1 MGKLLTKIERK
12 RLQFENSINVI
23 VNERSFVYES
33 QFLRLY
39 AQLVDLRT
47 YSQTILY
54 NSEFRDSSNLDPE
67 IRSMISF
74 MNRVSKFRDSPR
86 SRIHYPKVST
96 ILQKLHLESVLP
108 PLI

>member
-1 MGKLLTKIERK
+1 MGKLLIEGK
-12 RLQFENSINVI
+12 RLQFENSINFVI

-54 NSEFRDSSNLDPE
+54 NSEFRDSPNLDPE

-74 MNRVSKFRDSPR
+74 MNRVSK
-86 SRIHYPKVST
+86 
-96 ILQKLHLESVLP
+96 LQ
-108 PLI
+108 I

>member
-1 MGKLLTKIERK
+1 MGKLLIERK
-12 RLQFENSINVI
+12 RLQFENSINFVI

-39 AQLVDLRT
+39 AQFVDLRT

-54 NSEFRDSSNLDPE
+54 NSEFRDSPNLDPE

-74 MNRVSKFRDSPR
+74 MNRVSK
-86 SRIHYPKVST
+86 
-96 ILQKLHLESVLP
+96 LQ
-108 PLI
+108 I

>member
-1 MGKLLTKIERK
+1 MGKLLIERK
-12 RLQFENSINVI
+12 RLQFENSINFVI

-74 MNRVSKFRDSPR
+74 MNRVSK
-86 SRIHYPKVST
+86 
-96 ILQKLHLESVLP
+96 LQ
-108 PLI
+108 I

>member
-1 MGKLLTKIERK
+1 MGKLLTKIEGN

-47 YSQTILY
+47 YSQAILY

-74 MNRVSKFRDSPR
+74 MNRVSK
-86 SRIHYPKVST
+86 
-96 ILQKLHLESVLP
+96 LQ
-108 PLI
+108 I

>member
-1 MGKLLTKIERK
+1 MGKLLIEGN

-54 NSEFRDSSNLDPE
+54 NFEFRDLPNLDSE

-74 MNRVSKFRDSPR
+74 MNRVSK
-86 SRIHYPKVST
+86 
-96 ILQKLHLESVLP
+96 LQ
-108 PLI
+108 I

>member
-1 MGKLLTKIERK
+1 MGKLLIERK
-12 RLQFENSINVI
+12 RLQFENSINFVI

-54 NSEFRDSSNLDPE
+54 NSEFRDSPNLDPE

-74 MNRVSKFRDSPR
+74 MNRVSK
-86 SRIHYPKVST
+86 
-96 ILQKLHLESVLP
+96 LQ
-108 PLI
+108 I